1 MTAWN
6 LLIILN
12 VIKLSCFTK
21 PFISSLNTN
30 PPDMT
35 YTQLQIETAH
45 DGKIQIAYLND
56 EKTYNSLN
64 KVLLQELREFVYAGS
79 RNPDVRCLAI
89 SGRGKAFCSGQN
101 LKDAMSFNDP
111 EEDRIIQ
118 RIVIDYYNPLVKE
131 IAACRKPVISLVNG
145 PAVGAGAMLALICD
159 ICLATEASYFSQAF
173 VNIGLIPDTGG
184 TYWLP
189 KLLGRQQANYLAF
202 TGKKLSATE
211 AKNMGL
217 IADVFP
223 NEAFAESAMQVLTQI
238 SALPTKAIALTKKAF
253 NESYGNSLSQQL
265 DLEGILQQEAAES
278 EDFREGIAA
287 FLEKRAPEYKGK

>member
-1 MTAWN
+1 M
-6 LLIILN
+6 
-12 VIKLSCFTK
+12 
-21 PFISSLNTN
+21 
-30 PPDMT
+30 
-35 YTQLQIETAH
+35 YTQLEIESLLE
-45 DGKIQIAYLND
+45 GKLQIAYLNQP
-56 EKTYNSLN
+56 ETFNSLN
-64 KVLLQELREFVYAGS
+64 KILLKELRTFVHEAS
-79 RNPDVRCLAI
+79 KNPEVRCIAI

-101 LKDAMSFNDP
+101 LKEALSLGNAED
-111 EEDRIIQ
+111 DRIIQ

-131 IAACRKPVISLVNG
+131 IAHAKKPVVSLVNG
-145 PAVGAGAMLALICD
+145 AAVGAGAMLALICD
-159 ICLATEASYFSQAF
+159 ISLATESSYFSQAF

-223 NEAFAESAMQVLTQI
+223 DENFMESAMEVLTTL
-238 SALPTKAIALTKKAF
+238 SNLPTKAISLTKKAF
-253 NESYGNSLSQQL
+253 NESYDNNLSQQL

-278 EDFREGIAA
+278 ADFMEGVAA
-287 FLEKRAPEYKGK
+287 FLEKRKPNYKGK